1 MSFPGTLKVTFSFT
15 ISTSWISTLKF
26 SLIFS
31 IKFWT
36 KISGADAPDEIPIL
50 LHLEIFSNGTELSE
64 LIHSESSVPLEK
76 ISQCNTI
83 GISSGASAPEVLVQD
98 FIEKIK
104 EKFNVEIQE
113 IEIVKENVTFKVP
126 GKLN

>member
-1 MSFPGTLKVTFSFT
+1 MKNDYLKEVFFDSM
-15 ISTSWISTLKF
+15 IAE
-26 SLIFS
+26 SLINPEKNNYSLDILATDYFNYSKVSYDSLFS
-31 IKFWT
+31 KGDKQRSIV
-36 KISGADAPDEIPIL
+36 E
-50 LHLEIFSNGTELSE
+50 
-64 LIHSESSVPLEK
+64 VPLEK

-83 GISSGASAPEVLVQD
+83 GISSGASAPEVLVQN

-113 IEIVKENVTFKVP
+113 VEIVKENVTFKVP

>member
-1 MSFPGTLKVTFSFT
+1 MFFVIGSRNS
-15 ISTSWISTLKF
+15 
-26 SLIFS
+26 
-31 IKFWT
+31 
-36 KISGADAPDEIPIL
+36 
-50 LHLEIFSNGTELSE
+50 SNSKRLVEVANKAGCDHSE

-76 ISQCNTI
+76 ISKCNSI

-104 EKFNVEIQE
+104 ENFNVEIQE